1 MLRCG
6 KAGTK
11 EHCHPFCKSE
21 ISPLV
26 RNILLVTYFLSFL
39 FNTIEYLAERTCITL
54 KKCTY
59 LKSYL
64 LKNIVCFLALA
75 LNSLTFH
82 FQSNL
87 SFIQQQQKLYNFL
100 AYSWYLSRI
109 LYSSS
114 IHLTFIYTYIYIFFF
129 IYIFT
134 LLRLSTPMF

>member
-1 MLRCG
+1 MFISNLFFYNADKVLRCG
-6 KAGTK
+6 KDGTK

-54 KKCTY
+54 NKCTC
-59 LKSYL
+59 LQSYL

-114 IHLTFIYTYIYIFFF
+114 SFNVHL
-129 IYIFT
+129 YIFT
-134 LLRLSTPMF
+134 FLYCLG